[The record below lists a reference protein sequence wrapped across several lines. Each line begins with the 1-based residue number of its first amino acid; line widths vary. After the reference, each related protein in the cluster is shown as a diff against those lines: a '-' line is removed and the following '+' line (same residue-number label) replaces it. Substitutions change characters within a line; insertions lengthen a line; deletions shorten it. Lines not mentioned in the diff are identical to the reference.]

1 MNKIKWITQV
11 IAQPYEIQKSLFP
24 DFANVADELAV
35 EWERALDE
43 LDELNIT
50 SITDEQRSVIKKLDD
65 YMLSISGPANIQY
78 WNNTAL
84 CKSVEWQ
91 RMREMAIDIL
101 SIMHWEKTVPAKPKA
116 IYINQDNVSI
126 MS

>member
-1 MNKIKWITQV
+1 MNKIKWIVQV

-35 EWERALDE
+35 EWEGA

-91 RMREMAIDIL
+91 KMREMAIDIL
-101 SIMHWEKTVPAKPKA
+101 SIMHWEKIVPAKPKA